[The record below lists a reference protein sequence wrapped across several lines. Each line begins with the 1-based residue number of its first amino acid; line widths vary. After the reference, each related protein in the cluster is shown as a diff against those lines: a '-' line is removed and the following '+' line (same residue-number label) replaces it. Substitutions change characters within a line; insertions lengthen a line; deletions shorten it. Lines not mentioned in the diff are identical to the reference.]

1 MVEIEDKVL
10 VTRLKDGDTVAF
22 KLLFERYYPLF
33 ISFALR
39 LLKDEATAEDLIQN
53 VFLKIWIG
61 RANLNEDKNIKNYL
75 MVSVRNEIYQYFRH
89 AFKTDD
95 SEGCPEIID
104 ASINIETDL
113 SAKELENRISAIIA
127 RMPSRRRE
135 IFNMSRNE
143 KLSNKEIA
151 LKVGLSVRTIE
162 KHIEN
167 ALADIRKHLPGSILM
182 LIMVLWK

>member
-1 MVEIEDKVL
+1 MLYGTEDSY
-10 VTRLKDGDTVAF
+10 F
-22 KLLFERYYPLF
+22 KHEY
-33 ISFALR
+33 
-39 LLKDEATAEDLIQN
+39 
-53 VFLKIWIG
+53 
-61 RANLNEDKNIKNYL
+61 KNITGELK
-75 MVSVRNEIYQYFRH
+75 E
-89 AFKTDD
+89 
-95 SEGCPEIID
+95 
-104 ASINIETDL
+104 L

-151 LKVGLSVRTIE
+151 VKVGLSVRTIE